1 MWDVKTKPKNVSAPK
16 DKVKNQKTFSNA
28 AQDIKTNLK
37 NQYIHTKAE
46 AANKNTEE
54 QKNPENYAVDNVEY
68 EAKTAVQNVYSA
80 SSRYISSKLKQR
92 NEHTDTYS
100 NTNNNGNTKYSE
112 NAYNPVKE
120 NMQLNEPK
128 QRNDVASQIK
138 QKSEHIPEPQQK
150 VIVNN

>member
-1 MWDVKTKPKNVSAPK
+1 MDVKTKPKNVSAPK
-16 DKVKNQKTFSNA
+16 DKVK
-28 AQDIKTNLK
+28 
-37 NQYIHTKAE
+37 
-46 AANKNTEE
+46 NKNTEE